1 MEAGYKVLPFSGRS
15 EKSQRT
21 ERKSAANSKYLH
33 VWQSARLKLKFR
45 LILNSLI
52 RAAVT
57 SNEGK
62 KEELQR
68 QNNNFN
74 MFHTETTLLSKK
86 FLCFISPDCRFLTYW
101 SIFILST
108 LIYTAVFMPFFLAF
122 PQLDKNNVVDILDR
136 VLSSI
141 YFIDFIINCNT
152 GFRTNSG
159 TVIANR
165 KKILI
170 HYMKSWMIIDIIA
183 FLPFEILFSTERT
196 INPLFKL
203 VRITRLYKVLKI
215 TKLVK
220 WIKIKNNYG
229 MMMKLQDI
237 FGIKHSVLQMMVTC
251 FSILLCIHI
260 ISCLW
265 CFSATLD
272 DYGPNSWVY
281 RSGHQDKDSFSIY
294 LGSFYWSFTTF
305 STVGYGDITAGTDLE
320 RIISIFW
327 MICSLNFLGFTISTL
342 SSFVNGIDT
351 HDKILLNKLAIID
364 EFCAETGLSK
374 ILKLK
379 LRNALRQ
386 SSTISR
392 YSLLQQFDILS
403 ELPKDLKYEIA
414 KVMHRGA
421 AKTLKFFNSKE
432 DYLIIAIVP
441 YLLPNFVNADNF
453 VYKFHDF
460 PDEIYFLVKG
470 RVVYINSENGT
481 GIYTILKKDYFGD
494 IEVLTK
500 IPRKFS
506 ALSRNNCEMLC
517 LTYQIVG
524 RLKKD
529 YPNIYFEMRGVAIE
543 RDRVLQ
549 ITLKK
554 IKELRKMEKQKSES
568 EMSILKFQTFH
579 KIRRD
584 MKKSEIYKKVVK
596 RSLKSKSKVSKKLE
610 LIHEKLDSLQQNIHL
625 ATQSINK

>member
-1 MEAGYKVLPFSGRS
+1 MERGYKVVPLSG
-15 EKSQRT
+15 RT

-33 VWQSARLKLKFR
+33 VWQSARVKLKFR
-45 LILNSLI
+45 LILNSLV

-57 SNEGK
+57 SDKIN

-68 QNNNFN
+68 QNNNLNLFGN
-74 MFHTETTLLSKK
+74 ETILQSKQ
-86 FLCFISPDCRFLTYW
+86 FLCFINPDSAFITYW
-101 SIFILST
+101 SIFIIST
-108 LIYTAVFMPFFLAF
+108 LLYTALFMPFFLAF
-122 PQLDKNNVVDILDR
+122 PELDKNNVADMLDR
-136 VLSSI
+136 TLSVI
-141 YFIDFIINCNT
+141 YFIDFIISLNT

-159 TVIANR
+159 ALVTSG
-165 KKILI
+165 KKIFIRYL
-170 HYMKSWMIIDIIA
+170 KSWMIIDLIA
-183 FLPFEILFSTERT
+183 FFPFEVLFSSEHSA
-196 INPLFKL
+196 NLLFKL

-220 WIKIKNNYG
+220 WIKVKNNYG

-237 FGIKHSVLQMMVTC
+237 FGVKHSVLQMIVTC
-251 FSILLCIHI
+251 FSILLCVHV

-265 CFSATLD
+265 CFSATIY
-272 DYGPNSWVY
+272 DYGPETWVY
-281 RSGHQDKDSFSIY
+281 RSGYQDEGPFSIY
-294 LGSFYWSFTTF
+294 LSSFYWSFTTF
-305 STVGYGDITAGTDLE
+305 STVGYGDITAGTNLE

-351 HDKILLNKLAIID
+351 HDKVLLHKLAIID

-374 ILKLK
+374 IFRLK
-379 LRNALRQ
+379 LRNALRH

-414 KVMHRGA
+414 KAMHRGA
-421 AKTLKFFNSKE
+421 AKTLKFFKCKE

-441 YLLPNFVNADNF
+441 YLLPNFVNSGNF
-453 VYKFHDF
+453 VYKCHDF

-470 RVVYINSENGT
+470 RVVYVNPENGT
-481 GIYTILKKDYFGD
+481 GIYTIVKKDYFGD

-506 ALSRNNCEMLC
+506 ALTRNNCEMLC
-517 LTYQIVG
+517 LAYQIVG
-524 RLKKD
+524 KLKKD

-549 ITLKK
+549 MTLKK
-554 IKELRKMEKQKSES
+554 IKELRKMEKQKSAS

-579 KIRRD
+579 RIRRE

-596 RSLKSKSKVSKKLE
+596 RSIKSQSKVSKQLE
-610 LIHEKLDSLQQNIHL
+610 LIHGKLDSLQQLIHL
-625 ATQSINK
+625 GTQSINK